1 MRIFRR
7 VRVDRL
13 QGESRDSD
21 KGAEGDRGRREA
33 NGEGTVAV
41 AENTRVSGADD
52 AGTAGRGSSGRRVAR
67 GRGSRVNNEAAKA
80 IRISIG
86 NLGTLNNICTHV
98 VPETEADDAEADCD
112 AELDALEVARQEVL
126 PPSLTVI

>member
-41 AENTRVSGADD
+41 TKNTRVSGADN

-67 GRGSRVNNEAAKA
+67 GRGGRVNNEAERD
-80 IRISIG
+80 IQISKDG
-86 NLGTLNNICTHV
+86 LGRLN
-98 VPETEADDAEADCD
+98 
-112 AELDALEVARQEVL
+112 
-126 PPSLTVI
+126 